1 LKGVS
6 AKKEAIPDVPTITV
20 AENEVSLGLAA
31 HNAPAPQPKT
41 ELRTEDWQRWNDYG
55 IGLLLQGDL
64 KGAEVTFQNVTEI
77 DPKNPDGWV
86 NIGRAAVQEGDMDR
100 ARTVL
105 EKALLLKPDL
115 ARAHYFYARVLRS
128 EGNYQRAADHLRQV
142 LAQYPRDRVA
152 QNDLGRILFLQRKFV
167 DAIKTLNAV
176 LAIDPEDLQAHYNLM
191 LCLRGIGDEKQA
203 SEHQQRYLR
212 FKADES
218 SQTITGPYRQL
229 HPEDNNERQ
238 AIHEHVSVPL
248 PLKKTAR
255 GATGTRPAEQNSEIA
270 IPSTTARNSR

>member
-1 LKGVS
+1 
-6 AKKEAIPDVPTITV
+6 
-20 AENEVSLGLAA
+20 
-31 HNAPAPQPKT
+31 
-41 ELRTEDWQRWNDYG
+41 
-55 IGLLLQGDL
+55 
-64 KGAEVTFQNVTEI
+64 
-77 DPKNPDGWV
+77 
-86 NIGRAAVQEGDMDR
+86 
-100 ARTVL
+100 
-105 EKALLLKPDL
+105 
-115 ARAHYFYARVLRS
+115 LRS
-128 EGNYQRAADHLRQV
+128 DGKYEDAADHLRQV

-152 QNDLGRILFLQRKFV
+152 QNDLGRILFLQRKFA

-191 LCLRGIGDEKQA
+191 LCYRGVGDEKQA

-248 PLKKTAR
+248 PSLKRISLTGEDAGRSKGHVGT
-255 GATGTRPAEQNSEIA
+255 GALTRPVEQSSAIA
-270 IPSTTARNSR
+270 IPSTTARNSK